1 METFLGFQQKKEG
14 EDDNSCSY
22 KLVPWLSWDEWNF
35 VRESL
40 FSSSPDSIAAALRRV
55 SAWRSRGCLP
65 VAVDVTAS
73 IVEIQQKD
81 PFFGE
86 GRTNDVLESEEMLAM
101 LYCMANMRL
110 VNGVVEKT
118 RKRTQISIAEAA
130 DAIGIPRMLIDIR
143 HEGSHRD
150 LPSLQLVR
158 LASLKA
164 LDWLRS
170 YYWEPQKSAIP
181 FRNGGVGNVR
191 KEIMSRLREFIFH
204 LKTRQSMHSIKG
216 KRVKQSELWCGGSKF
231 FSRMAGKLQSPKS
244 QGPKR
249 HMTKILRNLVQLYS
263 LYPSEV
269 VSVLS
274 EFLLKTSDSSA
285 GNGMES
291 SDNLLADCF
300 CGNSKILISTIHDWK
315 YVIMRLSSKEPEL
328 LLTIFKSVLEMI
340 ETREAMK
347 SDIGHHCIS
356 SEHKAEILQIEHL
369 SSLVPWLL
377 GNLNEVKQ
385 HRLTG
390 FLAETDVSVVETNVI
405 SKTTLNELLRK
416 CLLILAL
423 GNKQLSGSTL
433 LLAQMTGN
441 SSLVERLKKLT
452 ALSFPDCDFI
462 ESSTCM
468 GMGDTLLEQENY
480 IRQVEEKLESLKWHR
495 MKGEMV
501 NIVPTIVDEGTEK
514 NMWSVAK
521 SWNPCPIGMLPRAL
535 GSLGILPILDRKV
548 DYPKVHHQKVEES
561 SEANE
566 HWKLNRCR
574 GKREAT
580 CDIRILEGSIASKK
594 MRETSDGGHL
604 DGRDGSSLKAD
615 EGLLMID
622 GIWKKVATQELQA
635 IGSAVR
641 ILV

>member
-1 METFLGFQQKKEG
+1 MESFLGFQQKKEG
-14 EDDNSCSY
+14 EDDKSCSY
-22 KLVPWLSWDEWNF
+22 KLVPWLSWDEWDF

-40 FSSSPDSIAAALRRV
+40 FSSSPDSIDAALRRI

-65 VAVDVTAS
+65 VAIDVMAS

-86 GRTNDVLESEEMLAM
+86 GRANDVLESEEMLAM
-101 LYCMANMRL
+101 LYCMAIMRL
-110 VNGVVEKT
+110 VNGVIEKT
-118 RKRTQISIAEAA
+118 RKRKEVSIAEAA

-158 LASLKA
+158 LASMKA

-181 FRNGGVGNVR
+181 FQKDRVGNIR

-204 LKTRQSMHSIKG
+204 LKNRQSMHSTKG
-216 KRVKQSELWCGGSKF
+216 KRVKQSELWCGGTKF

-249 HMTKILRNLVQLYS
+249 QIAKIIRNLVHLYS
-263 LYPSEV
+263 LFPSEV
-269 VSVLS
+269 VSVLL
-274 EFLLKTSDSSA
+274 EFLLKASDFSA
-285 GNGMES
+285 GNRVES
-291 SDNLLADCF
+291 SDNLLADYS
-300 CGNSKILISTIHDWK
+300 GNSKILTGTIDDWK
-315 YVIMRLSSKEPEL
+315 YLIMRLSSKEPEL

-340 ETREAMK
+340 ETRVAMK
-347 SDIGHHCIS
+347 TEIGHYCIS
-356 SEHKAEILQIEHL
+356 SEHKAEIVQIEHL

-377 GNLNEVKQ
+377 GNLTELKQ
-385 HRLTG
+385 HRDTG
-390 FLAETDVSVVETNVI
+390 HLAETDVSVVETSAI
-405 SKTTLNELLRK
+405 SKATLKELLRK
-416 CLLILAL
+416 CLLILAR
-423 GNKQLSGSTL
+423 GNKQLTGSTL
-433 LLAQMTGN
+433 LLANMTGN
-441 SSLVERLKKLT
+441 SYLVERIKKLP
-452 ALSFPDCDFI
+452 AVNFPDYDCTI

-468 GMGDTLLEQENY
+468 GMGDSLLQQEND
-480 IRQVEEKLESLKWHR
+480 IKQAAEKLESLKRHR

-501 NIVPTIVDEGTEK
+501 NIVPPIVDEGTEK

-535 GSLGILPILDRKV
+535 GSSGILPILDRTV
-548 DYPKVHHQKVEES
+548 DHPKVHHQKVEEF

-566 HWKLNRCR
+566 HWELNRCS
-574 GKREAT
+574 GKRET
-580 CDIRILEGSIASKK
+580 SCDIRLLEGSSATKK
-594 MRETSDGGHL
+594 MRETSDGGRL
-604 DGRDGSSLKAD
+604 NSQDGSSLKAD
-615 EGLLMID
+615 KGLLMID
-622 GIWKKVATQELQA
+622 GIWKKVTTQELLA